1 VSAQI
6 MPLQRDLGDGE
17 PATAAGDGVSPPASA
32 DGRGTGDIGELC
44 ERFLGVC
51 ESAVDPLEISSAL
64 EFDGLNDSAV
74 RERYGLPDVFA
85 LAEEMHRRVPRRPS
99 EPEPQPDP
107 WQSSISRPVL
117 HGLLYGVPTVF
128 FPAATGLL
136 AGPGVTTVLIVALL
150 TSWCLGQSLAYVG
163 YFRLG
168 RADRAQAARLLRF
181 WMAAA
186 MVAAILPLLL
196 ATLAASADT
205 PALIFGAGLVAYM
218 LGSTVLMVLGAEQL
232 LLIVLAPG
240 IGGATTF
247 LLLGRPAQLDHL
259 TWGALAATPVLALL
273 IAAASTVREAG
284 LPRISRRARAGTHP
298 RPGSRLRRAEA
309 LGALPSA
316 AFGLLAAGL
325 LVFPVAVSLAVHGRT
340 DHGALLASLPLSL
353 SMGAAEWT
361 LVWFRRRTQRLLR
374 TCRESRTFARRSRL
388 SLLAALLAYLS
399 AAALLTAVVCAVA
412 AASHLVRL
420 QLADLPQ
427 IVAYL
432 TLGGGMF
439 VALLLQAFGA
449 RVFPVAACAVALAFE
464 VACRGAMP
472 AQVLTCLGLVV
483 VLTAYAALV
492 LANAIGHA
500 M

>member
-1 VSAQI
+1 MSPQVLPIQ
-6 MPLQRDLGDGE
+6 LDLLGGE
-17 PATAAGDGVSPPASA
+17 TAAGARGAPLPASA
-32 DGRGTGDIGELC
+32 DGGGVSGIGELC
-44 ERFLGVC
+44 ERFLSVC

-64 EFDGLNDSAV
+64 EFDGLNDAAV

-85 LAEEMHRRVPRRPS
+85 LAEEMHRRVPRRPA

-107 WQSSISRPVL
+107 WPSSISRPVL
-117 HGLLYGVPTVF
+117 HGLLYGLPTVF

-136 AGPGVTTVLIVALL
+136 SGRGVTAVLIVALL

-168 RADRAQAARLLRF
+168 RAGRAQAARLLRF
-181 WMAAA
+181 WMAAGMA
-186 MVAAILPLLL
+186 AAIVPLLL
-196 ATLAASADT
+196 ATLAASART
-205 PALIFGAGLVAYM
+205 PALLFGAGLVAYM

-232 LLIVLAPG
+232 LMIVLAPG
-240 IGGATTF
+240 IAGAATF
-247 LLLGRPAQLDHL
+247 LLLGRPARLEHE
-259 TWGALAATPVLALL
+259 TWGTLAATPVLALV
-273 IAAASTVREAG
+273 IAAVWTAREAG
-284 LPRISRRARAGTHP
+284 LPRFFRRTGPGTVSL
-298 RPGSRLRRAEA
+298 PGSRLRRAEA

-325 LVFPVAVSLAVHGRT
+325 LVFPVAVSMAEYGRT
-340 DHGALLASLPLSL
+340 DDGALLASLPLSL

-374 TCRESRTFARRSRL
+374 TCREPRTFARRSQL
-388 SLLAALLAYLS
+388 TLLAALVQYLS
-399 AAALLTAVVCAVA
+399 AAVLLTAAVCAVA
-412 AASHLVRL
+412 VASHLVRL
-420 QLADLPQ
+420 HWADMPQ
-427 IVAYL
+427 IIAYL
-432 TLGGGMF
+432 ALGGGMF

-449 RVFPVAACAVALAFE
+449 RFFPVAACAFALALE
-464 VACRGAMP
+464 IACRGAMP
-472 AQVLTCLGLVV
+472 AQVMTCLGLVV

>member
-1 VSAQI
+1 MSAQT
-6 MPLQRDLGDGE
+6 MPLERVVRGDE
-17 PATAAGDGVSPPASA
+17 AGD
-32 DGRGTGDIGELC
+32 DGTAGIGELC

-85 LAEEMHRRVPRRPS
+85 LAEEMHRRVARRPS
-99 EPEPQPDP
+99 EPESQPDP
-107 WQSSISRPVL
+107 WPASISRPVL
-117 HGLLYGVPTVF
+117 HGLLYGLPTVF

-186 MVAAILPLLL
+186 MAAAMLPLVL
-196 ATLAASADT
+196 ATLAASART

-240 IGGATTF
+240 ISGAATF
-247 LLLGRPAQLDHL
+247 LLLGRPARLDHL

-273 IAAASTVREAG
+273 IAAAWTAREAG
-284 LPRISRRARAGTHP
+284 LPRVFRRAGPGAVP
-298 RPGSRLRRAEA
+298 APGSRLRRAEA

-316 AFGLLAAGL
+316 AFGLIAAGL
-325 LVFPVAVSLAVHGRT
+325 LVFPVAVSVAHGRT
-340 DHGALLASLPLSL
+340 DQGTLLASLPLSL

-374 TCRESRTFARRSRL
+374 SCRESRTFARRSRL
-388 SLLAALLAYLS
+388 ALLAALAQYLS
-399 AAALLTAVVCAVA
+399 AAVLLTAVVCVVA
-412 AASHLVRL
+412 AASQLVRL
-420 QLADLPQ
+420 QWADLPQ
-427 IVAYL
+427 IIAYL
-432 TLGGGMF
+432 ALGGGMF
-439 VALLLQAFGA
+439 VALLLQAFGG
-449 RVFPVAACAVALAFE
+449 RVFPVAACAAALAFE
-464 VACRGAMP
+464 VACRGAIP
-472 AQVLTCLGLVV
+472 VQVVTCLGLVV
-483 VLTAYAALV
+483 VLTVYAALV
-492 LANAIGHA
+492 LANAVGHA

>member
-1 VSAQI
+1 MSAQI
-6 MPLQRDLGDGE
+6 MPLEREAVGGE
-17 PATAAGDGVSPPASA
+17 AA
-32 DGRGTGDIGELC
+32 DGGTGGIGELC

-74 RERYGLPDVFA
+74 RQRYGFPDVFA

-99 EPEPQPDP
+99 EPEPLPDP
-107 WQSSISRPVL
+107 WPSSVSRPVL
-117 HGLLYGVPTVF
+117 HGLLYGLPTVF

-186 MVAAILPLLL
+186 MAAAMLPLLL
-196 ATLAASADT
+196 ATLAASTRT

-240 IGGATTF
+240 ISGAATF
-247 LLLGRPAQLDHL
+247 LLLGRPAKLDHL

-273 IAAASTVREAG
+273 IAAAWTAREAG
-284 LPRISRRARAGTHP
+284 LPRIFRRAGPGAAP
-298 RPGSRLRRAEA
+298 QAGSRLRRAEA

-316 AFGLLAAGL
+316 AFGLIAAGL
-325 LVFPVAVSLAVHGRT
+325 LVFPVAVSVAHGRT
-340 DHGALLASLPLSL
+340 DQGALLASLPLSL

-388 SLLAALLAYLS
+388 ALLAALVQYLS
-399 AAALLTAVVCAVA
+399 AAVLLTAAVCLVA

-420 QLADLPQ
+420 QWADLPQ
-427 IVAYL
+427 IIAYL
-432 TLGGGMF
+432 ALGGGMF
-439 VALLLQAFGA
+439 VALLLQAFGG
-449 RVFPVAACAVALAFE
+449 RVFPVAACAVALGFE

-472 AQVLTCLGLVV
+472 AQVTTCLGLVV

-492 LANAIGHA
+492 LANAVGHA